1 MVPRI
6 DIFILSHNRQ
16 DYILESIDSI
26 LQQTFFGYNLYVLDN
41 CSTDNT
47 INAVKVRYP
56 EVKVLTSST
65 NLSFLENFK
74 RILEH
79 TKADWVMAFHD
90 DDLIHKDYLS
100 RVFELIDK
108 NRDISLVGSNF
119 SGFKNLSIKE
129 LNRETVDSEFVI
141 FENQSSFAN
150 FCMSHNA
157 IGFSS
162 CIYKRESLGNI
173 LSDLNQYGKMLDRPL
188 MIENCGTGCILVF
201 KSYYLRYRVHPKQDS
216 QDSSNGPF
224 LEEGKNL
231 VRYYKNTISRG
242 SFKNK
247 FSFAISINSFVREI
261 YKWCSD
267 RNSTTYLRY
276 KYNLFRYVGL
286 PSSVFIPR
294 PITRWFRKLVKLSF
308 RNFY

>member
-16 DYILESIDSI
+16 DYILESIASI
-26 LQQTFFGYNLYVLDN
+26 LQQTFLGYNLYVLDN

-47 INAVKVRYP
+47 VNVVKEKHP
-56 EVKVLTSST
+56 AIKVLTSST

-74 RILEH
+74 RVLEH
-79 TKADWVMAFHD
+79 TKADRVMAFHD

-100 RVFELIDK
+100 KVFELIDK

-119 SGFKNLSIKE
+119 SGFKNLSVE
-129 LNRETVDSEFVI
+129 GLNRETLDSEFVI

-150 FCMSHNA
+150 FCMTDNA

-162 CIYKRESLGNI
+162 CIYKREFLRNI

-188 MIENCGTGCILVF
+188 MIEHCGTGCILVF
-201 KSYYLRYRVHPKQDS
+201 KSYYLRSRVHPKQDS

-231 VRYYKNTISRG
+231 FRYYKNITFRDRSPYISSLTRG
-242 SFKNK
+242 
-247 FSFAISINSFVREI
+247 
-261 YKWCSD
+261 Y
-267 RNSTTYLRY
+267 
-276 KYNLFRYVGL
+276 
-286 PSSVFIPR
+286 
-294 PITRWFRKLVKLSF
+294 
-308 RNFY
+308 